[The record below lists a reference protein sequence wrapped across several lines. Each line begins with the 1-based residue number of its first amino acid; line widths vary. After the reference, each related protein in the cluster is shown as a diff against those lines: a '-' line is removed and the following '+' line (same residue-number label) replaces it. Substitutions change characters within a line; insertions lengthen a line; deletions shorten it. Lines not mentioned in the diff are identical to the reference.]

1 MLSLLDVFRMT
12 KKNGVLSHRFVRN
25 IQTSNLPQYK
35 NYHLITLNPK
45 LKVETSNSIVT
56 FLWESDSF

>member
-1 MLSLLDVFRMT
+1 MCLTTMLSLLDIFRMT

-25 IQTSNLPQYK
+25 VQTSNLPQYK

-45 LKVETSNSIVT
+45 LKVSCNLCI
-56 FLWESDSF
+56 F